1 MFSRIFIDRP
11 RLAIVVSIIL
21 TLAGVLALLNI
32 PVAQYPPISPPE
44 IRVQS
49 AYPGASAEVVAGS
62 VAAPLEAEINGVE
75 NMLYMSSTCSNNGS
89 YSLSVSF
96 EVGTDPNIAQVNIQ
110 NRVQQAI
117 PKLPQE
123 VTDQGIAVRTR
134 SSDILGVIS
143 FFTTKG
149 GYDALFLSN
158 YISINVKDALTR
170 LNGVSEA
177 YLFGALDYSMRI
189 WMNPEKLTSL
199 GLTADDVIAAVREQN
214 VQAATGSIGT
224 APGSDAQQVQYTL
237 RAQGRLK
244 KVEDFENIIIRAN
257 PKGGVLRL
265 RDVARVELGA
275 VSYASKSTLNGSPA
289 VNMAIYRSSGA
300 NALQTIKA
308 VEAEVERLSH
318 RFPEGIRY
326 RLVYDTTRFVQ
337 SAIHEIIFTL
347 CITFLLVVGVT
358 YLFLQDW
365 RATLIPA
372 LTIPVSL
379 VGSFAVLLVLG
390 FSANTIT
397 LFALILAI
405 GLVVD
410 DAIVV
415 VENVQRVM
423 QEEGLCPRDAAIK
436 AMGQVTGPIIS
447 TTLVLLAVFVPVG
460 FIPGITGQ
468 LYKQFA
474 VTISTAVL
482 LSATNALTLSPALCA
497 TFLRPSRPYTRGPL
511 AWFSRF
517 LYGSRH
523 TYVMTAAWLVKRKL
537 VAFFILGLIIA
548 SAYYLFAT
556 RPTSF
561 LPSEDQGVFFI
572 NVQLPES
579 STLSRTNKVMAQVS
593 ELLKKTPGVADVIA
607 VAGYS
612 LLSGSSENVGLG
624 FIILDPWDKRETP
637 ELKLD
642 GILARVRPELAAIP
656 TANIFAFGRP
666 AIQGLGNTSG
676 FNFQLEALGDQSPH
690 ELAAATRALV
700 VAANQDPVLTG
711 VFSTFSAD
719 VPQLFLNLD
728 RTKAEILKVP
738 VSRVFSTLQAQLG
751 SRYVNDFNLY
761 NRVFQVK
768 IQADA
773 PYRDTLEDINRIYL
787 RSNDG
792 HMVPLSSLATLSTVL
807 APQLV
812 TRYNQFASAQ
822 VNGEAA
828 PGYSSGQAM
837 EAMAQVAAKTLP
849 ENFGYEWSALSYQ
862 ERKSG
867 GQAPIL
873 LALALLFGY
882 LFLVAQYE
890 SWTIP
895 LSIIFSISVAALGAL
910 TGLLISGLDLSI
922 YAQIGV
928 VLLVGLASKNAILIV
943 EFSKTA
949 RESGMTVFDAAIT
962 GVRTRFRA
970 VLMTAFSF
978 ILGVLPMVIASG
990 AGANSR
996 RAIGVTVF
1004 SGMLAATLFG
1014 IFLIPALYASFQTAR
1029 EKVKNRRK
1037 RRRSKEP
1044 CKGEEIDKP
1053 DTDPAA

>member
-1 MFSRIFIDRP
+1 MFSQIFIDRP
-11 RLAIVVSIIL
+11 RLAIVVSIII
-21 TLAGVLALLNI
+21 TLAGVLALFNI

-44 IRVQS
+44 IRVQA
-49 AYPGASAEVVAGS
+49 AYPGANAEVVADS

-89 YSLSVSF
+89 YSLSISF

-117 PKLPQE
+117 PKLPRE
-123 VTDQGIAVRTR
+123 VADQGIAVRTR

-143 FFTTKG
+143 FFASEG
-149 GYDALFLSN
+149 SYDALFLSN

-170 LNGVSEA
+170 LNGISEA

-189 WMNPEKLTSL
+189 WMNPERLTSL
-199 GLTADDVIAAVREQN
+199 GLTADDVIAAIREQN

-224 APGSDAQQVQYTL
+224 APGSDAQQVQFTL
-237 RAQGRLK
+237 RAKGRLK
-244 KVEDFENIIIRAN
+244 EIKDFENIIIRAN

-275 VSYASKSTLNGSPA
+275 LSYASKSTLNGLSA
-289 VNMAIYRSSGA
+289 VNMAIYRTSGA
-300 NALQTIKA
+300 NALDTMKA
-308 VEAEVERLSH
+308 AEAEVERLSH

-347 CITFLLVVGVT
+347 LITFFLVVGVT

-390 FSANTIT
+390 FSANTVT

-423 QEEGLCPRDAAIK
+423 QEENLCPRDAAIK

-468 LYKQFA
+468 LHKQFA

-482 LSATNALTLSPALCA
+482 LSALNALTLSPALCA
-497 TFLRPSRPYTRGPL
+497 AFLRPSRTITRGPL

-517 LYGSRH
+517 LGVSRNA
-523 TYVMTAAWLVKRKL
+523 YVMTAAWLVKRRI
-537 VAFFILGLIIA
+537 VALIILILIIG
-548 SAYYLFAT
+548 SAYHLFVT

-561 LPSEDQGVFFI
+561 LPGEDQGVFFI

-579 STLSRTNKVMAQVS
+579 STLARTNKVMAQVS
-593 ELLKKTPGVADVIA
+593 ELLKKTPGVTDVIA
-607 VAGYS
+607 VSGYS

-624 FIILDPWDKRETP
+624 FVILEPWDKRDIP
-637 ELKLD
+637 ELKLE
-642 GILARVRPELAAIP
+642 GILSRVRPQLAAIP
-656 TANIFAFGRP
+656 SANIFAFGRP

-676 FNFQLEALGDQSPH
+676 FNFQLEALGDQSPQG
-690 ELAAATRALV
+690 LAAATRALV
-700 VAANQDPVLTG
+700 VAANQNPVLNG
-711 VFSTFSAD
+711 VFSTYSAE

-728 RTKAEILKVP
+728 RTKAEILNVP

-761 NRVFQVK
+761 SRVFQVK
-768 IQADA
+768 VQADA

-792 HMVPLSSLATLSTVL
+792 HMVPLSSVATLSTIL

-822 VNGEAA
+822 VNGEAV
-828 PGYSSGQAM
+828 PGFSSGQAM
-837 EAMAQVAAKTLP
+837 EAMKDVAAKTLP
-849 ENFGYEWSALSYQ
+849 EGFGYEWSALSYQ
-862 ERKSG
+862 EQKSG
-867 GQAPIL
+867 GQTPIL

-910 TGLLISGLDLSI
+910 VGLMISGLDLSI

-943 EFSKTA
+943 EFSKTG
-949 RESGMTVFDAAIT
+949 RESGMSIFDAAVA
-962 GVRTRFRA
+962 GVRIRFRA

-978 ILGVLPMVIASG
+978 ILGVFPMVIATG

-996 RAIGVTVF
+996 RAIGITVF

-1014 IFLIPALYASFQTAR
+1014 IFLIPPLYAFFQTAR
-1029 EKVKNRRK
+1029 EKAKTRRE
-1037 RRRSKEP
+1037 RHRSNEP
-1044 CKGEEIDKP
+1044 CKTEETGKMQNP
-1053 DTDPAA
+1053 S